1 MAAPVER
8 GIIGLCGLR
17 RPKRKKEHAPP
28 RAKCLFIAWRMPSLT
43 KPFGREHDQRA
54 TRLENLV
61 AAKLFARA
69 HERSRASPAGAD
81 ARGPA
86 DGLAPLGTILGPFAR
101 TFERFNHWQ
110 VEQCHVAVGEPFS
123 PGEGDT
129 PHLRK
134 IAAVLLAQPRPTRVF
149 ANISRE
155 GGELPL
161 GLHDPIMPARF
172 ENFLTQ
178 ASHLC
183 IAPLQRLHK
192 HTNNRFKAQRNE
204 MPRSLSA

>member
-17 RPKRKKEHAPP
+17 RPKRKKEHAPF
-28 RAKCLFIAWRMPSLT
+28 RAKGLFIAWRMPSLT
-43 KPFGREHDQRA
+43 KSFGREHDQRA

-101 TFERFNHWQ
+101 TFERFGHGQ
-110 VEQCHVAVGEPFS
+110 LEQCHVAVGEPFT
-123 PGEGDT
+123 PGESDT
-129 PHLRK
+129 PHLRE

-149 ANISRE
+149 ANIPRE

-161 GLHDPIMPARF
+161 GLHNPIMPARF
-172 ENFLTQ
+172 ENLLAQ

-183 IAPLQRLHK
+183 ITPLQRLHE
-192 HTNNRFKAQRNE
+192 HADDRLKAQRNE
-204 MPRSLSA
+204 RPPPIS